1 LGRGDDRAEA
11 ITIVKKEGHDQG
23 HDMDRMGV
31 WKGRAWCVGVW
42 VGGPSVLTGAF
53 AVRGWLI
60 NLLSTGPGG
69 INKDD

>member
-1 LGRGDDRAEA
+1 MTWIGWVCGRD
-11 ITIVKKEGHDQG
+11 VL
-23 HDMDRMGV
+23 GV
-31 WKGRAWCVGVW
+31 WVW